1 MVLQPAGSFLLAQ
14 WRGRRKRR
22 WGVDQLHRSP
32 FFRRLSP
39 SDDSGA
45 GRVYLPRGG
54 GGRDT
59 AFTLMMVLMVEEL
72 LLGQHIRKR
81 LDTANR
87 RREKREKKRRRR
99 V

>member
-1 MVLQPAGSFLLAQ
+1 MLQPAGSFLLAQ

-72 LLGQHIRKR
+72 LLGQRIRKR
-81 LDTANR
+81 SDTANR
-87 RREKREKKRRRR
+87 RRKKREKKKRRR